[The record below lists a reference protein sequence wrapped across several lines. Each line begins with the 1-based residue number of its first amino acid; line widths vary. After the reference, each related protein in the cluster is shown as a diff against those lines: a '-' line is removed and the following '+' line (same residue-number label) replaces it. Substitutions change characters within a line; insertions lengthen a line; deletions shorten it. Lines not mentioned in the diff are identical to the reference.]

1 VNSLFF
7 RPFRVRRAGF
17 ARHAGSAIAVSRFL
31 HRVRKGFRPVR
42 LPLLATILIAT
53 LLSSGCRSRPTALD
67 PFLGRTTV
75 PAPPTGAANVQPGAT
90 ISLPPPASTLAPGTP
105 TTIPPAGTPAPAG
118 SIYSPPGGFT
128 PNTSPPRVLSGNGA
142 PPAASPPTQFVSSGN
157 AIRIEQPSA
166 GSTAASAAARPT
178 ISTNGAIDIMNLPV
192 SRRSVSPP
200 MNAAPQPSYPPGVGP
215 ESRTTTLP
223 AAADSFGYSQNYSQ
237 LAGRLE
243 YSPSDQRWFLRYVAP
258 GNTPDR
264 FGGVAWLAVQKA
276 SAGLKNGDFVV
287 ADGTFNAA
295 AAVNGAPPIF
305 TTTNVVLQRD
315 RR

>member
-1 VNSLFF
+1 M
-7 RPFRVRRAGF
+7 
-17 ARHAGSAIAVSRFL
+17 
-31 HRVRKGFRPVR
+31 
-42 LPLLATILIAT
+42 LLATLA
-53 LLSSGCRSRPTALD
+53 LGGCRSRPAALD

-75 PAPPTGAANVQPGAT
+75 APPPTGAAAVQPGAGLT
-90 ISLPPPASTLAPGTP
+90 LPPPGTAPAGAAP
-105 TTIPPAGTPAPAG
+105 AFSAPPAGSAPAG

-128 PNTSPPRVLSGNGA
+128 PNTSPAPRVLSNNGA
-142 PPAASPPTQFVSSGN
+142 PPATAPAGQPASPPTQFASTGGSP
-157 AIRIEQPSA
+157 IRIQDPPPGSA
-166 GSTAASAAARPT
+166 AASAAARPT
-178 ISTNGAIDIMNLPV
+178 LSNNSAVDIMSLPV

-200 MNAAPQPSYPPGVGP
+200 TNAAPQPAYPPGVGP
-215 ESRTTTLP
+215 ATRTTTLP
-223 AAADSFGYSQNYSQ
+223 AADAAFGYNPNYSQ

-264 FGGVAWLAVQKA
+264 FGGVAWLAVQHA

-287 ADGTFNAA
+287 ADGSFNASG
-295 AAVNGAPPIF
+295 AVNGVPPIF